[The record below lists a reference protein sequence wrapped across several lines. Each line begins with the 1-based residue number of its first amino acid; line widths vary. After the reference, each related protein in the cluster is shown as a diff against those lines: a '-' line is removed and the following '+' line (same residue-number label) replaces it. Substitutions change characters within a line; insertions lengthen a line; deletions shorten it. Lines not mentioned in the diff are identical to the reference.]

1 MIKELTDET
10 FQHVLDN
17 SELPVLV
24 VWRANWCAPSRQI
37 NPTLNQ
43 LDKLFD
49 EQIIMYK
56 IDINENP
63 KMAEKM
69 GVRGIPTLYLFK
81 GGQVHA
87 KKSGSL
93 PLYFLKEWLE
103 VNL

>member
-37 NPTLNQ
+37 DPTLNQ
-43 LDKLFD
+43 LNKLFD
-49 EQIIMYK
+49 QQLTMYK

-63 KMAEKM
+63 KVAEKM

-81 GGQVHA
+81 DGQVHT

-93 PLYFLKEWLE
+93 SLCLFKEWLE
-103 VNL
+103 ANL